1 MEPQVDHIWPIIPAV
16 SIRPY
21 KGRFFDCPSSCAK
34 GHCVALG
41 CTRACPRAMDI
52 SYGLLVGDIIISY
65 PTSASGIIVL
75 LKTPK
80 KY

>member
-1 MEPQVDHIWPIIPAV
+1 MELHVDHIWPIIPAV

-21 KGRFFDCPSSCAK
+21 KGRFFDRHHHLAQKDTPLPLDVHARVHAQWICA
-34 GHCVALG
+34 
-41 CTRACPRAMDI
+41 P
-52 SYGLLVGDIIISY
+52 DIIISY

-75 LKTPK
+75 LKTPT